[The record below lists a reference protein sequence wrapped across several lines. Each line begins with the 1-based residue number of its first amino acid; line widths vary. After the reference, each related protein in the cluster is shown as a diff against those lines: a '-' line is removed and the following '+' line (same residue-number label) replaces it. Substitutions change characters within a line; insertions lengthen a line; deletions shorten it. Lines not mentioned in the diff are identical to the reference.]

1 MFSKL
6 KKMIKSDNP
15 QSVSD
20 DLDPLQYAAAVLLFE
35 VAAVDGHIGE
45 DEEVLIAQILSQEFG
60 LSPDEGTQLREA
72 AKTRAQSS
80 VQLLPAVSVINKDYS
95 EVNKEHLF
103 ELLWQVVLSD
113 GLRED
118 HESALMRRLA
128 GLLYVSD
135 KASGTARRRALQ
147 KLEKS

>member
-6 KKMIKSDNP
+6 KKMIKSEKP
-15 QSVSD
+15 QAVSD

-35 VAAVDGHIGE
+35 VAAVDGHIAE

-60 LSPDEGTQLREA
+60 LSSSDGTQLQEA

-80 VQLLPAVSVINKDYS
+80 VQLLPAVSVINKEYS
-95 EVNKEHLF
+95 ETNKEHLF

-113 GLRED
+113 GQRED

-147 KLEKS
+147 KLGKS